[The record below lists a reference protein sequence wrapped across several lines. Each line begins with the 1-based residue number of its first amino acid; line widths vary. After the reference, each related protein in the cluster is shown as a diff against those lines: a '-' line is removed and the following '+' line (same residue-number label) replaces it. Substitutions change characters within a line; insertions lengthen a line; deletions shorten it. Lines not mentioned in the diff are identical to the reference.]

1 MQAICQ
7 IRVAMG
13 ASQKESNE
21 RIVGE
26 VDPVQEDWRIGQSG
40 CIIIYPGAINSGVEY
55 CIIFCF
61 RVAYHSKMQH
71 RF

>member
-7 IRVAMG
+7 IRMVMG

-26 VDPVQEDWRIGQSG
+26 VDPVQED
-40 CIIIYPGAINSGVEY
+40 
-55 CIIFCF
+55 
-61 RVAYHSKMQH
+61 
-71 RF
+71 